1 MDGETAMNSNDPELF
16 DRLRDLEV
24 GHGRHDERLKSIED
38 FAREMRA
45 AITGMQVKL
54 AGIVAI
60 VSIGVQL
67 AFKFWQ

>member
-1 MDGETAMNSNDPELF
+1 MNGNDPEVF
-16 DRLRDLEV
+16 ERIRDLEV
-24 GHGRHDERLKSIED
+24 SHGRHDERLKTIED

-54 AGIVAI
+54 AGIVAV

-67 AFKFWQ
+67 AFKYWK

>member
-1 MDGETAMNSNDPELF
+1 MNSNDPELF
-16 DRLRDLEV
+16 DRIRDLEV
-24 GHGRHDERLKSIED
+24 GHGRHDERLKTIED

-54 AGIVAI
+54 AGIVAV

-67 AFKFWQ
+67 AFKYWK